1 MGLPSASDLGALQ
14 PHQAPMPAPSPAP
27 APGGG
32 KKVRAPKP
40 SQASSSGVG
49 LLARMGIIFVV
60 FALVCALGVGVVW
73 ALKKP
78 APAAAPAPASAP
90 SSADVPVPAPAP
102 SFGVVRGLG
111 YGVSCTA
118 SASGVRCVGRGEDG
132 ADMDVSASGFEG
144 GRIVSVGVG
153 SGFYTAIDSAGGV
166 WVWGKNAHGELA
178 GLEGVSLE
186 RAVKAGTI
194 DNFMPSQSH
203 DGMMARHHGVMV
215 GREHACA
222 LDASGGVWCWG
233 GDRFGQVDGVAQ
245 GSFQKPR
252 KIEAAPASHTLA
264 SSGYDTCASSDEA
277 TWCWG
282 FNGWK
287 TLNAS
292 DQARVIAPT
301 KVEE

>member
-1 MGLPSASDLGALQ
+1 MGLPSASDLGALH

-27 APGGG
+27 GGG
-32 KKVRAPKP
+32 KKMRAPKP

-49 LLARMGIIFVV
+49 LLARMGIIFAV
-60 FALVCALGVGVVW
+60 FALVCGVGVGVVW

-78 APAAAPAPASAP
+78 ATTAAPAPAASAP
-90 SSADVPVPAPAP
+90 AASSEAPVPAP

-132 ADMDVSASGFEG
+132 ADMDATASGFEG
-144 GRIVSVGVG
+144 ARIVSVGVG

-186 RAVKAGTI
+186 RAVKAGTV

-203 DGMMARHHGVMV
+203 DGMMARHYDVMV

-222 LDASGGVWCWG
+222 LDAAGGVWCWG

-252 KIEAAPASHTLA
+252 KIEAAPASHSLA

-287 TLNAS
+287 TLS
-292 DQARVIAPT
+292 TDSARVLAPT